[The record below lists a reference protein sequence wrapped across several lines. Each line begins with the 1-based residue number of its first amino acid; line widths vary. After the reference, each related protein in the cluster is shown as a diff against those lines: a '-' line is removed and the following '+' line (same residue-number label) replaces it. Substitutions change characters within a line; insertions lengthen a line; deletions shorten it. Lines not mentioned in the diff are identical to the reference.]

1 MLRFAPPAWAK
12 LMFLR
17 DYRKN
22 EVGGF
27 GISSRRDLL
36 LIEDVRLMRQRCSA
50 TSVELDDTAVADFF
64 DAQVDRGLRP
74 EQFGRVWF
82 HTHLGRSA
90 RPSRRDEATFARC
103 FAEPDWAV
111 MVVLATGDVTY
122 ARLKFNNGPGASFE
136 IPVGVDF
143 RNSFGASAH
152 AAWRRE
158 YRECVLSVDPK
169 GGAS

>member
-36 LIEDVRLMRQRCSA
+36 LIEDVRLVRQRCSA
-50 TSVELDDTAVADFF
+50 TSVELDNTAVADFF
-64 DAQVDRGLRP
+64 DAQVNRGLRP
-74 EQFGRVWF
+74 EQFGRIWF

-90 RPSRRDEATFARC
+90 RPSHRDEATFARC
-103 FAEPDWAV
+103 FADPDWAV
-111 MVVLATGDVTY
+111 MVVLAKGDATY
-122 ARLKFNNGPGASFE
+122 ARLKFNNGPGGSFE
-136 IPVGVDF
+136 IAVGVDLC
-143 RNSFGASAH
+143 RSFAASDH
-152 AAWRRE
+152 AAWVRE
-158 YRECVLSVDPK
+158 YLQCVVPADPK

>member
-36 LIEDVRLMRQRCSA
+36 LIEDVRLVRQRCSA

-90 RPSRRDEATFARC
+90 RPSSRDDATFARC
-103 FAEPDWAV
+103 FADPNWAI
-111 MVVLATGDVTY
+111 MVVLAKGG
-122 ARLKFNNGPGASFE
+122 AIHAQLRFNAGPGGSRN

-143 RNSFGASAH
+143 RRSFAASDH
-152 AAWRRE
+152 AAWTRE
-158 YRECVLSVDPK
+158 YLQCVVSMTSK

>member
-36 LIEDVRLMRQRCSA
+36 LIEDVRLVRQRCSA

-64 DAQVDRGLRP
+64 DAQVNHGLRP

-103 FAEPDWAV
+103 FADLDWAV
-111 MVVLATGDVTY
+111 MLVLAKRGATH
-122 ARLKFNNGPGASFE
+122 AQLKFNSDPGGNRI

-143 RNSFGASAH
+143 RRAFAATDH
-152 AAWRRE
+152 AAWVRE
-158 YRECVLSVDPK
+158 YLRCVVPMNPK
-169 GGAS
+169 GGAT